1 MIQTKKQY
9 GVGIDE
15 STAIYYNNGQ
25 GTVYGKS
32 CALII
37 DLAGAIKISKQYF
50 AINNTTISYLTSG
63 DIYNFNTKKII
74 PHSSKKLITKP
85 TYEGFLDSIDI
96 FGDNEVTKLLTRLGD
111 QSESTNIGRSL
122 IPNGYPVNAPI
133 FKLSFMKT
141 SLMSSYWSESQKK
154 YTIAKS
160 TINFTY
166 E

>member
-1 MIQTKKQY
+1 M
-9 GVGIDE
+9 
-15 STAIYYNNGQ
+15 
-25 GTVYGKS
+25 
-32 CALII
+32 
-37 DLAGAIKISKQYF
+37 
-50 AINNTTISYLTSG
+50 
-63 DIYNFNTKKII
+63 
-74 PHSSKKLITKP
+74 
-85 TYEGFLDSIDI
+85 
-96 FGDNEVTKLLTRLGD
+96 
-111 QSESTNIGRSL
+111 NIGRTL

>member
-1 MIQTKKQY
+1 
-9 GVGIDE
+9 
-15 STAIYYNNGQ
+15 
-25 GTVYGKS
+25 
-32 CALII
+32 
-37 DLAGAIKISKQYF
+37 
-50 AINNTTISYLTSG
+50 
-63 DIYNFNTKKII
+63 
-74 PHSSKKLITKP
+74 
-85 TYEGFLDSIDI
+85 LDSIDI